1 MRISVIGCGYL
12 GAVHAATLASM
23 GHTVVGIDVDAAKV
37 EQLGRGAA
45 PFFEPG
51 LDELLRD
58 GIATA
63 RLSFS
68 TDFADAAG
76 SQLHFLCVGTPQ
88 SKTSGGADLSYVVAA
103 TEALL
108 PHLAAGSAVVGK
120 STVPVGTVDMLRGVL
135 FPRPDVLLGWNPEFL
150 RQGTAVKDSLV
161 PDRLVYGVPEDG
173 VPADSGP
180 AGPASSAN
188 SGPANTG
195 PAGTGA
201 RNTGPANT
209 GPASSANTGPAD
221 SGAPNTGPANTGP
234 ASSANSGAAITAA
247 LDAVYAPLLAAGI
260 PRLVCNFATA
270 ELIKSASNAYLATKL
285 SFINAMAELCDATGT
300 DVKQLGAAMGMDPR
314 IGGRYLHAGLGF
326 GGGCLPKD
334 IRSLRVQ
341 ASGLGVDSVDQ
352 WMDVVDSI
360 NRDQRARTV
369 KLAAELCG
377 GQLSGRRV
385 TVLGAAFKPDTD
397 DIRDSPALDVALQ
410 LASAGAHVTVTDP
423 AAINNA
429 WLRYPQLRFE
439 PSTSQALEGAEL
451 VLLLTEWDEY
461 AALSPADAGA
471 LVRRRNLLD
480 ARNVLDASVWE
491 ADGWTVRGLG
501 RGSAPSPSAAGITA
515 AGTTA
520 AKPSPTKPSAATAT
534 QLSPAGH
541 RPG

>member
-23 GHTVVGIDVDAAKV
+23 GHSVVGIDVDAAKV

-58 GIATA
+58 GIATG

-68 TDFADAAG
+68 TDFADAARA
-76 SQLHFLCVGTPQ
+76 QLHFLCVGTPQ
-88 SKTSGGADLSYVVAA
+88 SKTSDGADLSYLVAA

-108 PHLAAGSAVVGK
+108 PHLATRSAVVGK
-120 STVPVGTVDMLRGVL
+120 STVPVGTVDMLTGVL
-135 FPRPDVLLGWNPEFL
+135 APRPDVLLGWNPEFL

-173 VPADSGP
+173 TRGDSP
-180 AGPASSAN
+180 TS
-188 SGPANTG
+188 TG
-195 PAGTGA
+195 PAPTS
-201 RNTGPANT
+201 PAPTSPVPTN
-209 GPASSANTGPAD
+209 
-221 SGAPNTGPANTGP
+221 
-234 ASSANSGAAITAA
+234 AAVTAA
-247 LDAVYAPLLAAGI
+247 LDAVYEPLLSAGI

-285 SFINAMAELCDATGT
+285 SFINAMAELCDATGA
-300 DVKQLGAAMGMDPR
+300 DVKQLGAAMGFDPR
-314 IGGRYLHAGLGF
+314 IGSRYLHAGLGF

-341 ASGLGVDSVDQ
+341 AAGLGVNSVDQ
-352 WMDVVDSI
+352 WMAVVDSI
-360 NRDQRARTV
+360 NQDQRSRTV
-369 KLAAELCG
+369 GLARELCG
-377 GQLSGRRV
+377 GQLGGRRV

-397 DIRDSPALDVALQ
+397 DIRDSPALAVALQ

-429 WLRYPQLRFE
+429 MLRYPQLRFE
-439 PSTSQALEGAEL
+439 PSTTEALEGAEL

-461 AALSPADAGA
+461 TSLQPADAGA
-471 LVRRRNLLD
+471 LVRRRTLLD
-480 ARNVLDASVWE
+480 ARNVVDASAWE
-491 ADGWTVRGLG
+491 AEGWTVRGLG
-501 RGSAPSPSAAGITA
+501 RGRATSPGEGHQLVAA
-515 AGTTA
+515 
-520 AKPSPTKPSAATAT
+520 
-534 QLSPAGH
+534 SPAT
-541 RPG
+541 R